1 MKPVAPR
8 DPQQIFAQTPFMQL
22 LGMQREYSRAGQA
35 RMVLE
40 PDPQLGN
47 VIGAVHGG
55 VVVTMLD
62 VAMASAAVSVIDFAR
77 TVVTLSLDTSFLEPG
92 RGHLTADGEVVTV
105 DLRVDFMHATRG
117 RLVASG
123 KAVGDWIQAETFIAR
138 PEAKVAA
145 ARERQKKNPQ

>member
-1 MKPVAPR
+1 
-8 DPQQIFAQTPFMQL
+8 
-22 LGMQREYSRAGQA
+22 MQREYSRAGRA

-47 VIGAVHGG
+47 VIGAVNGS
-55 VVVTMLD
+55 VALTLLD
-62 VAMASAAVSVIDFAR
+62 VAMASAAVSIVDFAR

>member
-92 RGHLTADGEVVTV
+92 RGRLVADGEVVRYDESLAWCQASV
-105 DLRVDFMHATRG
+105 SDAQGRVIA
-117 RLVASG
+117 
-123 KAVGDWIQAETFIAR
+123 KALGTFRYLPRPQAD
-138 PEAKVAA
+138 
-145 ARERQKKNPQ
+145 